1 MTRIKYDVIYYI
13 LRIKYDILRIKYDVT
28 YYILRIKY
36 DVTYYI
42 LRIKYDVTY
51 YILRMVLCY
60 NVKSTQGMH
69 EFDPD
74 ASDDEDFQTQYY
86 EEFSCYTDL
95 ETLLG
100 KPAHLAIFLN
110 YTIMQNKP
118 NYLVSF
124 YRI

>member
-1 MTRIKYDVIYYI
+1 MTRIKYAS
-13 LRIKYDILRIKYDVT
+13 YDVT
-28 YYILRIKY
+28 Y
-36 DVTYYI
+36 V
-42 LRIKYDVTY
+42 
-51 YILRMVLCY
+51 RMVLCY

-124 YRI
+124 YRVYALHCDKNLLGYRL